1 MQSYLLTNINTLNRC
16 FACYLM
22 ILDSIAESD
31 SFLNIALF
39 NTNAV
44 SLWIY
49 LGLVLMQRMYHFH
62 CIAKVTEN

>member
-1 MQSYLLTNINTLNRC
+1 
-16 FACYLM
+16 M

-44 SLWIY
+44 SLWKY